1 MLSENKEVARN
12 IFFEFHKEAQKEVF
26 EISDSYK
33 MSSEQIRRSIIR
45 RLEGKEP
52 HVIGSISKEER
63 NKITKEIREQEDFR
77 LGKLREQQVY
87 HEEL

>member
-52 HVIGSISKEER
+52 HVIGSI
-63 NKITKEIREQEDFR
+63 
-77 LGKLREQQVY
+77 
-87 HEEL
+87 

>member
-12 IFFEFHKEAQKEVF
+12 IFLEFHKEAQKEVF

-52 HVIGSISKEER
+52 HVIGSI
-63 NKITKEIREQEDFR
+63 
-77 LGKLREQQVY
+77 
-87 HEEL
+87 